1 MINGNKNSYKKFLV
15 ALITVIG
22 FLNLFNKVV
31 YADEVDDNLEK
42 YKKVM
47 IACCRSTGM
56 FPSIMAGQFIFES
69 GGGITDLA
77 ILYDNFFGITWSES
91 FRTKYPGADSC
102 HITGN
107 SLAFT
112 HFPKPEDC
120 FKEYS
125 TSWWGRGY
133 EPARDILMNLNSTRA
148 DFIAYMGSDKFIYCQ
163 GNPLYGKT
171 VETLIKERHLD
182 EWDKIAFPNGRK
194 FAGVGDDKVGT
205 YSYPDDGFNLKDI
218 KNIVDNSN
226 SDEISISQGIT
237 KESDLVGM
245 PKKSNLTEKAKEIDL
260 PSYNDLSDKEKEN
273 VTNLRGA
280 LIERNDWSL
289 WDTIRVFTV
298 FAGLCMLVY
307 AVLMIACYL
316 FDKTNHI
323 FELSLVGVLS
333 LGKLKFSDEEVE
345 VKGYLNKSKLIKVSL
360 VLFITGFLLIG
371 GSLFT
376 LITNIILDAQNSIS
390 G

>member
-1 MINGNKNSYKKFLV
+1 MRVKKILV
-15 ALITVIG
+15 TIITVMG

-31 YADEVDDNLEK
+31 YADEVDDNLNK
-42 YKKVM
+42 YKKIM
-47 IACCRSTGM
+47 IAYCRSTGV
-56 FPSIMAGQFIFES
+56 FPSIMAGQFICES
-69 GGGITDLA
+69 GGGTDPLA
-77 ILYDNFFGITWSES
+77 KLHNNFFGLTWSES

-107 SLAFT
+107 SLTFT

-125 TSWWGRGY
+125 TLWWGSPY
-133 EPARDILMNLNSTRA
+133 KPARNILMDLGKTRD
-148 DFIAYMGSDKFIYCQ
+148 DFIAYMGS
-163 GNPLYGKT
+163 GNFAFCPGSPNYGKT

-218 KNIVDNSN
+218 KNKVDNSN

-376 LITNIILDAQNSIS
+376 FITNIILDTQNSIS